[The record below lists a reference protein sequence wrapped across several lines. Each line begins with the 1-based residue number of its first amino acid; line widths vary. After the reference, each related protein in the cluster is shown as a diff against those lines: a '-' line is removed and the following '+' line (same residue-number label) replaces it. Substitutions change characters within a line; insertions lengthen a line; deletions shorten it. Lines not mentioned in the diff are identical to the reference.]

1 MAGEGIG
8 VEARAQ
14 EVVAGQQPITGDTGG
29 QILMVMTIQG
39 QQGEPEA
46 LLQEARLEA
55 GAAAGACCAWAMRS
69 VHANYLLG
77 AFCHSLDSKLRD
89 QCIACLTLTGQISS
103 DCKWLTSHSM

>member
-1 MAGEGIG
+1 MAGEATG

-14 EVVAGQQPITGDTGG
+14 EVAAGQQPITGDTRG

-46 LLQEARLEA
+46 LLQEALLEA

-69 VHANYLLG
+69 VHANNLPG

-89 QCIACLTLTGQISS
+89 QCIACLTLTGPIRS
-103 DCKWLTSHSM
+103 DCKWL